1 MNITYIKNLAF
12 VAMLI
17 DHIAILAPSIPIHLF
32 MRGIGRMAFVI
43 FGFLIAYNYIYKDE
57 SKINNKLLENKQLQ
71 WLGVFSIISEIPYL
85 LYLLSTNNK
94 ESIWNIVFNPESYQ
108 TIHAPLN
115 IFVTLFLAALCIIQF
130 ILCKNNIW
138 LKSSSNFTTKLK
150 QSWKLIVLLIISVI
164 ISYFVDYG
172 ITGFLYIV
180 FTYLALSP
188 NIQKHI
194 HNNIYKIIMIV
205 INIVLGVLINIPL
218 IKSYTEF
225 LQEKHISLYPIW
237 MVILFAVITPLY
249 LIIKTYLSS
258 NKQKPN
264 KQISKNSLGK
274 KIFFY
279 SFYAIHLLFIV
290 AVIETIK

>member
-17 DHIAILAPSIPIHLF
+17 DHIAILAPSIQIHLF

-57 SKINNKLLENKQLQ
+57 SKINNELLENKQLQ

-115 IFVTLFLAALCIIQF
+115 IFVTLFLAALSIIQF

-138 LKSSSNFTTKLK
+138 LKSSGNFTTKLK
-150 QSWKLIVLLIISVI
+150 QSWKLIGLLIISVI
-164 ISYFVDYG
+164 ISYVVDYG

-194 HNNIYKIIMIV
+194 HNNIHKIIMIV

-249 LIIKTYLSS
+249 LIIKTYFSS
-258 NKQKPN
+258 NKQNPN
-264 KQISKNSLGK
+264 QQISRNSLGK